1 VKLRRIV
8 FWSILSAAMVAG
20 CWWVLYIPYKPDS
33 VLSAIPAEATVVS
46 IHNNL
51 SSELDPLLE
60 NHLVRNALVSA
71 GVKDTDLS
79 SLLSNKTT
87 RAWINRLA
95 GDRTVIAY
103 VPALGY
109 QQKPAWVFATWIGN
123 HSQRFRWKIFW
134 FRPKTI
140 RQSATEYGRIVY
152 EVRTRLSNPKEKLSL
167 SLTEGVLVGCLSEDP
182 AAARYLVQTFD
193 HQYGRASIVS
203 DGTLSSAS
211 LLASSGTPHRGWI
224 RTPRRWIPFHEGS
237 PLIAYTASV
246 KDNSRLELSLAA
258 SGDLPL
264 AGDMAQNTTL
274 APLLQTLGTSPDAAL
289 VMPIS
294 WIKALMPDPQTLP
307 LWVEIIQ
314 PLVETNA
321 TPSLGF
327 ISILNRDHGG
337 RIRGP
342 LGSSL
347 TPFLKGL
354 RVPSLILGI
363 QVSDEQDAARRIA
376 LILDQLN
383 SRYGLGL
390 IPHPIQTPDGAITLI
405 EESRKN
411 LYGKFEPDERIAWTH
426 KQGWM
431 FLASNAAI
439 LKRLMANASL
449 PAGKSLADARPS
461 KPAYAYAPWMTSKTP
476 TGASLWIDT
485 ESTGKLIKDAI
496 SAVTIS
502 LMVRNADGT
511 QETRRKLEVARQ
523 WMEKLQG
530 INEIT
535 ITTRSTNGVV
545 NVDLILKASE
555 PPLPLT
561 DGIQEVGPAGLEP
574 ATKGL

>member
-1 VKLRRIV
+1 MKLQRIL
-8 FWSILSAAMVAG
+8 FWSILSAAIVAG
-20 CWWVLYIPYKPDS
+20 SWWVLYVPYKPDS

-51 SSELDPLLE
+51 SSEVEPLLE
-60 NHLVRNALVSA
+60 NHLVRNALASA
-71 GVKDTDLS
+71 GVKESDLS
-79 SLLSNKTT
+79 SLISNKTT

-109 QQKPAWVFATWIGN
+109 QQKPAWVVATWIGN

-134 FRPKTI
+134 FRPKAI
-140 RQSATEYGRIVY
+140 RQSATEYGRIIY
-152 EVRTRLSNPKEKLSL
+152 EVRTRLSNPKDKLSL

-182 AAARYLVQTFD
+182 TAARYLVQTFD

-203 DGTLSSAS
+203 DGTFSSAS
-211 LLASSGTPHRGWI
+211 ALAASGARHWGWI

-246 KDNSRLELSLAA
+246 KDNSRLELSLATP
-258 SGDLPL
+258 GDLPL
-264 AGDMAQNTTL
+264 AGDMSQNTTL

-294 WIKALMPDPQTLP
+294 WIKTLMPDTQTLP
-307 LWVEIIQ
+307 LWVDIIQ

-327 ISILNRDHGG
+327 ISILNRDHCG

-363 QVSDEQDAARRIA
+363 QVSDEQDATRRIA

-390 IPHPIQTPDGAITLI
+390 IPHPVQTPDGSITLI

-411 LYGKFEPDERIAWTH
+411 LYGKFEPDERIAWTYR
-426 KQGWM
+426 QGWM

-439 LKRLMANASL
+439 LKRLMANASA
-449 PAGKSLADARPS
+449 PAGKSLADNRAP
-461 KPAYAYAPWMTSKTP
+461 KPAYSYAPWMTAKTP
-476 TGASLWIDT
+476 TEASLWIDA
-485 ESTGKLIKDAI
+485 ESTGKLVKDAI

-502 LMVRNADGT
+502 LMVRNAEGT

-523 WMEKLQG
+523 WVEKLQG
-530 INEIT
+530 ISEIT
-535 ITTRSTNGVV
+535 MTTRTTHGVV
-545 NVDLILKASE
+545 NVDLILSQFGHSPLDPNGLAAPRFPASE
-555 PPLPLT
+555 
-561 DGIQEVGPAGLEP
+561 
-574 ATKGL
+574 